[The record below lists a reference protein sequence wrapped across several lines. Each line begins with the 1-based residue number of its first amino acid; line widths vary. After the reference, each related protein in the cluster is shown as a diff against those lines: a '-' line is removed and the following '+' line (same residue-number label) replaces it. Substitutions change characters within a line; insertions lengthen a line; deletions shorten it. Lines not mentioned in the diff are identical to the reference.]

1 MIPYDDVIMRSPGGP
16 EVGGTG
22 ESGFKIVNINDDESF
37 ENIFDRVQSVATGTR
52 TIKPLVLP

>member
-22 ESGFKIVNINDDESF
+22 ERGCKIVNDDEYF